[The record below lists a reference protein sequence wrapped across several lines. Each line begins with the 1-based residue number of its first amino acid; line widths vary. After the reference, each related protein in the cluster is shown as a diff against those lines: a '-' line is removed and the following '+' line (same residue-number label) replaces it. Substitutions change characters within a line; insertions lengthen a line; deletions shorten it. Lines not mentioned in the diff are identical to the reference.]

1 MWVWSLALG
10 RSQFL
15 RLNAVKC
22 LDARLRR
29 LCGRRLDAGD
39 DDRAGLAVDIDDN
52 MPISPWRPS
61 VVNLGKFNT
70 APVFSPHAYSI
81 SHPFFPL
88 PIV

>member
-1 MWVWSLALG
+1 
-10 RSQFL
+10 
-15 RLNAVKC
+15 
-22 LDARLRR
+22 
-29 LCGRRLDAGD
+29 
-39 DDRAGLAVDIDDN
+39 
-52 MPISPWRPS
+52 